1 MQKTQK
7 EILSNIEIS
16 RSNNNIS
23 IKDYKDGLKKDAK
36 SSEGKSEKDRNFA
49 SIKENI
55 SIQEIKSSKNHIS
68 EVSIKISKE
77 NLGSNTV
84 RNSNTMSN
92 GGSLNPFSNEDSRY

>member
-16 RSNNNIS
+16 RSNNEVSRQNYRDGS
-23 IKDYKDGLKKDAK
+23 RKDQKD
-36 SSEGKSEKDRNFA
+36 SEGKSQQDRNFA

-55 SIQEIKSSKNHIS
+55 SIQEIKSSKTHIS
-68 EVSIKISKE
+68 EVSIKLSKE

-84 RNSNTMSN
+84 RDSNTMSN
-92 GGSLNPFSNEDSRY
+92 GGFLSP